1 MIVATINFSGNVGK
15 SALAKHLLLPRIPGA
30 EIIAIE
36 SINSDD
42 NGDDTSTIRG
52 RDFGSL
58 QEELLVMDKAIIDI
72 GASNVEDVMKLMTQY
87 RGSHDDFDLFVI
99 PAVKDSKQTKDTI
112 ATIEAL
118 KAIGVPAKKIKVVLN
133 KVEVDDD
140 IETVFYPLIAYQ
152 KDSKAFTIITKTAVR
167 WSELYQRMRSYD
179 VDVSA
184 LMSQD
189 QAHYK
194 ARLRDALA
202 TKNDAAIETAKA
214 FISMRR
220 LAEDAKENLDEVFT
234 ALMK

>member
-15 SALAKHLLLPRIPGA
+15 STLAKHLLLPRIPGA

-42 NGDDTSTIRG
+42 NGEETSTIRG

-58 QEELLVMDKAIIDI
+58 QEELLVMDKGIIDI

-87 RGSHDDFDLFVI
+87 RGSHEDFDLFVI
-99 PAVKDSKQTKDTI
+99 PAVKDTKQTKDTI

-133 KVEVDDD
+133 KVEIDDD
-140 IETVFYPLIAYQ
+140 IESVFYPLIAYQ
-152 KDSKAFTIITKTAVR
+152 KDSKAFSIITKHAVTS
-167 WSELYQRMRSYD
+167 SELYQRMRSYD
-179 VDVSA
+179 VDIPA

-189 QAHYK
+189 QTHYK
-194 ARLRDALA
+194 ARLRDAVA
-202 TKNDAAIETAKA
+202 SKNESAIDTAKA
-214 FISMRR
+214 FVSMRR
-220 LAEDAKENLDEVFT
+220 LAEDAKENLDAVFS
-234 ALMK
+234 ALVK